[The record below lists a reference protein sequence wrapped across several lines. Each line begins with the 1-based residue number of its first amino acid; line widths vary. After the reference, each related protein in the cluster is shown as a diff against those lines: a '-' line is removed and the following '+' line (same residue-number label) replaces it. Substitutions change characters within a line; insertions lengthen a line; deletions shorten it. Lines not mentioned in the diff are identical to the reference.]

1 MGQTWKEFCA
11 SLNKVANK
19 AAVKIEELSDT
30 ASLHIKAK
38 SIDVKLCEAFEK
50 LGRLYYGQ
58 LDGEV
63 GKADEIDACV
73 KEIDRLKRELGDIN
87 EQIEQNKKKGEEAP
101 AEEAPAEEAPV
112 EEAPVEEEPV
122 EEEPAEESEDT
133 STQV

>member
-87 EQIEQNKKKGEEAP
+87 EQIEQNKKKGEEEP
-101 AEEAPAEEAPV
+101 TEAPAED
-112 EEAPVEEEPV
+112 
-122 EEEPAEESEDT
+122 SEDT

>member
-30 ASLHIKAK
+30 AQLHIKAK

-63 GKADEIDACV
+63 GKADDIDACV
-73 KEIDRLKRELGDIN
+73 KEIDRLKRELNDIN
-87 EQIEQNKKKGEEAP
+87 EQIEQNKKKNEAEGETPAAEATD
-101 AEEAPAEEAPV
+101 
-112 EEAPVEEEPV
+112 
-122 EEEPAEESEDT
+122 DT
-133 STQV
+133 PL

>member
-30 ASLHIKAK
+30 AQLHLKAK
-38 SIDVKLCEAFEK
+38 SIDVKLSEAFEK

-63 GKADEIDACV
+63 GKADDIDACV
-73 KEIDRLKRELGDIN
+73 KEIDRLKRELADVN
-87 EQIEQNKKKGEEAP
+87 AQIEQNKKKGEEGAQ
-101 AEEAPAEEAPV
+101 EYT
-112 EEAPVEEEPV
+112 EEP
-122 EEEPAEESEDT
+122 PADDRA
-133 STQV
+133 

>member
-87 EQIEQNKKKGEEAP
+87 EQIEQIDRDCYNLSVGVASDMETIRALRKKMKLDPTSNKRKNEA
-101 AEEAPAEEAPV
+101 
-112 EEAPVEEEPV
+112 
-122 EEEPAEESEDT
+122 
-133 STQV
+133 

>member
-38 SIDVKLCEAFEK
+38 SIDVKMCEAFEK

-73 KEIDRLKRELGDIN
+73 KEIDRLMRELGDIN
-87 EQIEQNKKKGEEAP
+87 EQIEQNKKKGEDEP
-101 AEEAPAEEAPV
+101 AEA
-112 EEAPVEEEPV
+112 
-122 EEEPAEESEDT
+122 PAEESEDA

>member
-63 GKADEIDACV
+63 GKADEIDECV

-87 EQIEQNKKKGEEAP
+87 EQIEQNKKKGEE
-101 AEEAPAEEAPV
+101 
-112 EEAPVEEEPV
+112 EPT
-122 EEEPAEESEDT
+122 EEPAEESEDT

>member
-63 GKADEIDACV
+63 GKADEIDECV

-87 EQIEQNKKKGEEAP
+87 EQIEQNKKKGEE
-101 AEEAPAEEAPV
+101 
-112 EEAPVEEEPV
+112 
-122 EEEPAEESEDT
+122 EPAEESEDT